1 MWYVI
6 LLAAMVL
13 AYWVAREL
21 VINDVTRAISE
32 SSSHSRAI
40 FLSFEIGRA
49 HGQNEA
55 TGPHVAGGVI

>member
-6 LLAAMVL
+6 QLAAMAL
-13 AYWVAREL
+13 AWVVREL
-21 VINDVTRAISE
+21 VINEVTRAISA